1 MDDRVRAIEMDVKD
15 HERRIRFLEKWAAAV
30 GGGMSVAVI
39 IWEVLKGAVVKTN
52 ALTIA
57 VLLSIA
63 MSSTAIAQDKA
74 NCKLDYDVR
83 GAMSTR
89 ALDNTKPGCAYW
101 VFTYSGAN
109 PVTVQTSSDGVSWSS
124 SVLTVTSGTLPTTS
138 GYGSVI
144 LTGYAP
150 YLRITSTGSASQ
162 RTSGTLYGTI
172 GLQVKQGGGAP
183 DYVWDIGSPVS
194 LASWTPDA
202 GTFTVAVP
210 TGKKVVTVTVP
221 RTTAGGY
228 RMVCTA
234 YPTPPFTARFAVQMP
249 TQYWNNDAAKSFV
262 IAGRDP
268 TATKWLAAT
277 VAQQGQ
283 YWEPKRCTGGVNP
296 GDCSTIASYWGSPF
310 FNSILMNMS
319 TNWPAVFQWKDDGTT
334 IYLSG
339 YDPISGLDL
348 PALADDTPKTDKTY
362 VTPTQL
368 CYGVYKNN
376 GNYTARYNIVGYSLS
391 SP

>member
-1 MDDRVRAIEMDVKD
+1 MQDRVKAIEMEVKD
-15 HERRIRFLEKWAAAV
+15 HEKRLRFLEKWAAAI
-30 GGGMSVAVI
+30 GGGMSVAVVL
-39 IWEVLKGAVVKTN
+39 WEILRGELMKAKT
-52 ALTIA
+52 LIPG
-57 VLLSIA
+57 LLMFA
-63 MSSTAIAQDKA
+63 AIVASGQDKA
-74 NCKLDYDVR
+74 NCKLDYDLR
-83 GAMSTR
+83 GSASTR
-89 ALDNTKPGCAYW
+89 GLDNTRPGCAYW
-101 VFTYSGAN
+101 VFTYSGSN
-109 PVTVQTSSDGVSWSS
+109 PVTVQTSADGSSWSS
-124 SVLTVTSGTLPTTS
+124 SVLTVASGTMPTTS
-138 GYGSVI
+138 GYGRVI

-150 YLRITSTGSASQ
+150 YLRVTGSGTNAQSTQ
-162 RTSGTLYGTI
+162 GTLYGTI
-172 GLQVKQGGGAP
+172 GLQVNQGSSVP
-183 DYVWDIGSPVS
+183 DYVWDLGTPVS

-202 GTFTVAVP
+202 GTFTVAIP
-210 TGKKVVTVTVP
+210 TGKKVVTITVP
-221 RTTAGGY
+221 RTTASGY
-228 RMVCTA
+228 RMVCTT

-310 FNSILMNMS
+310 FTNILMNQS

-348 PALADDTPKTDKTY
+348 PGFADDHPKTDKTY

-368 CYGVYKNN
+368 CYGVYKAN